1 MPERLLSTLAH
12 VELLTTDL
20 EKSVDF
26 AHDILGLDVVEQVGD
41 TVYLRCWGDY
51 YLYSLALTA
60 SDSLGLG
67 HASWRAEGP
76 EQLTE
81 AVRRVQASG
90 TDGTWFEDAF
100 GHGRAYRFAGPGGH
114 QHELFW
120 EVERAV
126 APAGEESCYPERPQ
140 RTQSRG
146 IGVRILDHLTVTTPD
161 VRATS
166 TWIREQMGSR
176 IMAAVEPT
184 PGAPW
189 VFSVT
194 TNNEKAHD
202 FGFIQDFEGQSGR
215 MHHLAFWVETN
226 HDLTEGAKFIVEHGH
241 DIDQGPGQHGIGE
254 QNYLYFRDPWG
265 CAMSSTPVATA
276 TTCPI
281 GSRSSGRR
289 NRAPT
294 MPTRR
299 RSECRPWA
307 WSTSR
312 RASPDTAARCSIPR
326 RTPPR
331 RPWPGHSTTTSI
343 TVDELIQRTGR
354 CCPPSPSGRCKPS
367 AIGGFRR
374 RRWMR
379 SRPRV

>member
-60 SDSLGLG
+60 SDGLGLG

-90 TDGTWFEDAF
+90 TDGSWFEDSF
-100 GHGRAYRFAGPGGH
+100 GHGRAYRFVGPGGH

-120 EVERAV
+120 DVERAV
-126 APAGEESCYPERPQ
+126 PPAGEESCYPERPQ

-166 TWIREQMGSR
+166 MWIHEQMGSR

-215 MHHLAFWVETN
+215 MHHVAFWVETN

-254 QNYLYFRDPWG
+254 QNYLYFRDPVGLRYELNSGGYRNYVPDWEPVIWSPEQG
-265 CAMSSTPVATA
+265 SNNAYQTEIGMPAVALVNIPPGVAGHSSEMLD
-276 TTCPI
+276 TTV
-281 GSRSSGRR
+281 
-289 NRAPT
+289 
-294 MPTRR
+294 
-299 RSECRPWA
+299 
-307 WSTSR
+307 
-312 RASPDTAARCSIPR
+312 DTAEAALARS
-326 RTPPR
+326 
-331 RPWPGHSTTTSI
+331 
-343 TVDELIQRTGR
+343 
-354 CCPPSPSGRCKPS
+354 
-367 AIGGFRR
+367 
-374 RRWMR
+374 
-379 SRPRV
+379 